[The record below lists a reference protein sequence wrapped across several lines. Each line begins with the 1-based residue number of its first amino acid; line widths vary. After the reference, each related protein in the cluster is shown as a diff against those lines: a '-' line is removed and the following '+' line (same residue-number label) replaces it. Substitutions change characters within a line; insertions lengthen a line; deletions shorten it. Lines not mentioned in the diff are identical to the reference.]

1 MLLLWPIMDYESKL
15 KTAFLEKQFF
25 QKAHGFMIMMYDKKH
40 ITQGNTAMQHNFYK
54 IRGVFQKHLW
64 ALKSKSS

>member
-1 MLLLWPIMDYESKL
+1 MAEKYRKISQQFMHKSLFTISIQDFKMDDDISTTYPEL
-15 KTAFLEKQFF
+15 
-25 QKAHGFMIMMYDKKH
+25 IPV
-40 ITQGNTAMQHNFYK
+40 